1 MTTMLMAP
9 GPVLQLPWSATT
21 EDDQRF
27 RKYILIALLLFVI
40 VGVIVPLLPVPE
52 IEREE
57 LEEIP
62 PQLAKIILEKKQ
74 LPPPPPPPEVKKEK
88 PVEKKVKAKPKPKP
102 KVKPKP
108 KPKQTV

>member
-1 MTTMLMAP
+1 MAP